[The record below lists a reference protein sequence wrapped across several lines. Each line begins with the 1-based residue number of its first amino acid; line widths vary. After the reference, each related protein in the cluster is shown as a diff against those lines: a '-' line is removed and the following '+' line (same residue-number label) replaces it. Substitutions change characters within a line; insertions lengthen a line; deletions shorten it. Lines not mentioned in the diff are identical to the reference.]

1 MKETFDQLTATS
13 VETQEQAVG
22 LIEKLLTVAQP
33 GAVFSEPMEIE
44 GRTIITA
51 SEVNVGLGVGFGFGG
66 GTTPSDWK
74 QDKKE
79 KKGKKGS
86 RRHHAK
92 SADPHER
99 VELEGG
105 ADAEEEAEDEPSASG
120 EDAGMGGGG
129 GGGGGASGRP
139 IAVISVGEDGVEV
152 EPVVDATKIVLA
164 FFTALGS
171 MAFMLMKMR
180 KAAER

>member
-1 MKETFDQLTATS
+1 MSKAFDQLTVAS
-13 VETQEQAVG
+13 VENQEQSIA
-22 LIEKLLTVAQP
+22 LLEKLVAVARP
-33 GAVFSEPMEIE
+33 ESVFGEPTQVE

-66 GTTPSDWK
+66 GTTS
-74 QDKKE
+74 
-79 KKGKKGS
+79 G
-86 RRHHAK
+86 R
-92 SADPHER
+92 
-99 VELEGG
+99 
-105 ADAEEEAEDEPSASG
+105 AEEEKRHRGRSSAPRERVDLEEMAPGEGEAEG

-139 IAVISVGEDGVEV
+139 VAIISVSEEGVQV
-152 EPVVDATKIVLA
+152 EPVVDATKIALA

-171 MAFMLMKMR
+171 MFFMLTKMR